1 MPLGGEHVIKLVA
14 ARGRETVWCVGDGAE
29 IEDLREVDERVAGH
43 GEGEL
48 GLASF
53 EAANAGDEER

>member
-1 MPLGGEHVIKLVA
+1 MPAGGEHVVKLAA
-14 ARGRETVWCVGDGAE
+14 ARGREAIRRVGDRAE

-48 GLASF
+48 GLARLK
-53 EAANAGDEER
+53 AANAGDEQR